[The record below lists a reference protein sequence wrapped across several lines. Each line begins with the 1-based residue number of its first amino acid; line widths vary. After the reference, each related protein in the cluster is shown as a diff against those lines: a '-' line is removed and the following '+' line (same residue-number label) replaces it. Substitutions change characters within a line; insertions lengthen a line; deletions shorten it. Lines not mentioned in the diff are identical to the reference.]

1 MKFNKK
7 LVYLFILF
15 FLQGIVTNIH
25 HPLTPFYVRSLE
37 LSDYMIGLYFSVMNI
52 GILLGGPFW
61 GNLGDQG
68 KQKNVIFTG
77 LVLYGVGQSLFGFG
91 HIFNE
96 WTLAVFRL
104 ISGFGISAATTVI
117 MSEII
122 LVSKRESRAKS
133 ISYAVAILALGGS
146 LGYFIGGQI
155 HTNELFINIFKTN
168 EFKNALLFQGISIFI
183 VAILFYFTYK
193 PVSVE
198 RKVNSERTYFWE
210 GFKEIK
216 NIQKSLMFFLIALTL
231 ITLSQTNVD
240 KYLEIYIADI
250 GYKADTLGNFKMVVG
265 IITIIIT
272 LTIVP
277 LIMKF
282 KRKILLSTILQVI
295 SAITILIV
303 FRVNDN
309 IFISIVYSV
318 FMFYI
323 ISKAI
328 FAPLEQNHI
337 STYSND
343 ENVGKVMGIRQS
355 FFSLGTIIGP
365 LFGGLI
371 YSISPNLLFD
381 ISAYLFLLSIVF
393 LYLSYIYTKKE
404 LINQ

>member
-1 MKFNKK
+1 MKINKK
-7 LVYLFILF
+7 LIYLFILF
-15 FLQGIVTNIH
+15 FFQGIVTNIH
-25 HPLTPFYVRSLE
+25 HPLTPYYVRSLN
-37 LSDYMIGLYFSVMNI
+37 LNDYMIGLFFSVMNI

-68 KQKNVIFTG
+68 KQKKVIFIG
-77 LVLYGVGQSLFGFG
+77 LFMYASGQALFGLG

-96 WTLAVFRL
+96 WFLVLFRL

-133 ISYAVAILALGGS
+133 ISYAVAILALGGA

-155 HTNELFINIFKTN
+155 HTNEFFINLFNTN
-168 EFKNALLFQGISIFI
+168 EFKNALIFQAISIFI
-183 VAILFYFTYK
+183 VATTFYLTYN
-193 PVSVE
+193 PVQISNDSS
-198 RKVNSERTYFWE
+198 KERTYFWE

-216 NIQKSLMFFLIALTL
+216 NIKKSLILFLIALTL

-250 GYKADTLGNFKMVVG
+250 GYKADALGNFKMVVG

-277 LIMKF
+277 FFMKF
-282 KRKILLSTILQVI
+282 KNKLFLSSILQII

-309 IFISIVYSV
+309 IFIKIVYSL

-323 ISKAI
+323 VSKAI

-343 ENVGKVMGIRQS
+343 ENVGKIMGIRQS

-371 YSISPNLLFD
+371 YSVSPNLLFD
-381 ISAYLFLLSIVF
+381 ISAYLLILSIIF
-393 LYLSYIYTKKE
+393 LHLSYLQTKRE
-404 LINQ
+404 N